1 MVNLSTKQEIKEA
14 LDMPYSE
21 FKETIMAEALKV
33 RKEATD
39 NALYTTAMLGYTNH
53 CKNQCLY
60 CGMRAG
66 NTKLPRYRIPPCD
79 IVESAKNAKETG
91 LERLFLIAGEDKAY
105 KFEDLLKAI
114 SEVTKLGLQVSLAA
128 GEFSESQFRELE
140 SAGVYECILK
150 FEMSHE
156 DTFNRLNPSTN
167 FKKRMEC
174 IEIIKSTNMLL
185 ASGNIVDYPGQTQEE
200 LIDDIML
207 MKELDISWAPVI
219 PYMPAAGTPLA
230 EEGGR
235 GNLETSFRQISIIRN
250 LLPKARY
257 TAQHPGEDPKLGV
270 SAVDGNLNALNAGAD
285 TLFVDLLPAAQ
296 AQNFSV
302 IDNRIVLG
310 YDHAKKMAEMSGMN
324 INTAAIK

>member
-1 MVNLSTKQEIKEA
+1 MVKLSTKQEIREA
-14 LDMPYSE
+14 LNMPFDE
-21 FKETIMAEALKV
+21 FRQTITAEALKA

-39 NALYTTAMLGYTNH
+39 NSLYTMAMLGYTNH

-66 NTKLPRYRIPPCD
+66 NVKLPRYRIPPCD
-79 IVESAKNAKETG
+79 IIESAKNAKEMG
-91 LERLFLIAGEDKAY
+91 LERFFLIAGEDKGY
-105 KFEDLLKAI
+105 KFDDISGAI
-114 SEVTKLGLQVSLAA
+114 RAVTDLGLQVTFAG
-128 GEFSESQFRELE
+128 GEFTDSQYDELE
-140 SAGVYECILK
+140 KAGVYEYVMK

-167 FKKRMEC
+167 YKQRMAA
-174 IEIIKSTNMLL
+174 IEKIKSTNMKL
-185 ASGNIVDYPGQTQEE
+185 ASGNIVDYPGQTQDE

-250 LLPKARY
+250 MLPNARY
-257 TAQHPGEDPKLGV
+257 TAQHPGKDPKLGV
-270 SAVDGNLNALNAGAD
+270 SAEDGNLGALNSGAD

-310 YDHAKKMAEMSGMN
+310 YDHAKKMADLAGMN
-324 INTAAIK
+324 INVKAIK

>member
-1 MVNLSTKQEIKEA
+1 MVKLSTKQEIKEA
-14 LDMPYSE
+14 LDMPFSE
-21 FKETIMAEALKV
+21 FQETITAEAIRLRKET
-33 RKEATD
+33 TD
-39 NALYTTAMLGYTNH
+39 NSLYTTAMLGYTNH

-79 IVESAKNAKETG
+79 IINSAKNAKEMG
-91 LERLFLIAGEDKAY
+91 LERIFLIAGEDRGY
-105 KFEDLLKAI
+105 KFDDILEAI
-114 SEVTKLGLQVSLAA
+114 KGIHDLGLQVSFAG
-128 GEFSESQFRELE
+128 GEFTDSQYNELE
-140 SAGVYECILK
+140 NAGVHEYVLK

-167 FKKRMEC
+167 YTQRMAA
-174 IEIIKSTNMLL
+174 IEKVKSTKMLL
-185 ASGNIVDYPGQTQEE
+185 ASGNIVDYPGQTQDE

-207 MKELDISWAPVI
+207 MKQLDISWAPVI

-250 LLPKARY
+250 LLPNARY

-270 SAVDGNLNALNAGAD
+270 SAEDGNLNALNSGAD

-310 YDHAKKMAEMSGMN
+310 FDHAKKMAALAGMN
-324 INTAAIK
+324 INVKKL